1 LVVAAGSE
9 SVASGNFP
17 KAMRFQSQTLRSL
30 VRLLRALPARRK
42 RSLLLLVPVAIL
54 SGVAD
59 LAVVALVARL
69 FTVVVGEPNRPS
81 VPWPALVPENPVAKV
96 LTLVLAFIA
105 ASWIASLSKLFLRA
119 CQLRLKAAIWR
130 DLSEMA
136 QHKLLAQPYEFF
148 LGSTSSNI
156 STMVLINVARVA
168 DIVVLPVLQ
177 IVSGVFVVTLLSI
190 GVLAVGKLL
199 AIGLIVSL
207 ILGYLLISTLIT
219 PFLRFAA
226 RQRITLEAETNNVL
240 SESMRTILDVQ
251 LTGAEPYFEQRYS
264 EAGRNAIPFTW
275 KAEVLPEAPRAL
287 IEPFGITMIFAA
299 GIVPI
304 LFNPESSG
312 LVKIVPFLATVA
324 VTSLKL
330 TPPLQD
336 AFRSITSLRAGL
348 PDLQETLKLIDLPV
362 GRLTIRS
369 TGVPTPEGV
378 MPRNSIRLNQVSYS
392 YPGTQV
398 KVLDNL
404 SLTIPVGS
412 RVAFVGSTG
421 SGKTTTANQLL
432 CLLRPT
438 QGALQLDGIDVEE
451 SDVPAWQ
458 ANCAYVPQSITLLN
472 SNVLENIAFAE
483 NPEMVD
489 QNRVWDALQAA
500 QLADI
505 VSEFPLGLYTPIG
518 DNGIRLSG
526 GQRQRLALARAF
538 YRNAKF
544 LILDE
549 ATSAL
554 DNRTESEVMDSIE
567 LIGRRCTLV
576 VIAHRLSTV
585 IRSDVI
591 YEFDRGRIQASGSF
605 DQLRKESASFDQ
617 LCSLELS
624 KRNPK

>member
-1 LVVAAGSE
+1 
-9 SVASGNFP
+9 
-17 KAMRFQSQTLRSL
+17 MRFQSQTLRSL

-69 FTVVVGEPNRPS
+69 FTVVVGQPNRPS
-81 VPWPALVPENPVAKV
+81 VPWPELVPEDPVAKV
-96 LTLVLAFIA
+96 LTLVIAFIA

-136 QHKLLAQPYEFF
+136 QRKLLAQPYEFF
-148 LGSTSSNI
+148 LGSTSSNM

-177 IVSGVFVVTLLSI
+177 IVSGVFVVVLLSI

-304 LFNPESSG
+304 LFNPEPSG

-348 PDLQETLKLIDLPV
+348 PDLQETLKLIDLPLE
-362 GRLTIRS
+362 RLTIRS
-369 TGVPTPEGV
+369 PGVPSPEGV
-378 MPRNSIRLNQVSYS
+378 MPKNSIRLNQVSYS
-392 YPGTQV
+392 YPGTQA

-404 SLTIPVGS
+404 SLTIPVGG

-438 QGALQLDGIDVEE
+438 QGALQLDGINVEDL
-451 SDVPAWQ
+451 DVPAWQ

-472 SNVLENIAFAE
+472 SNVLENVAFAE
-483 NPEMVD
+483 NLATVD

-500 QLADI
+500 QLSDI

-591 YEFDRGRIQASGSF
+591 YEFDRGRIKASGSF

-617 LCSLELS
+617 LCSLGLT
-624 KRNPK
+624 KRDPK

>member
-1 LVVAAGSE
+1 
-9 SVASGNFP
+9 
-17 KAMRFQSQTLRSL
+17 MRFQSQTLRSL

-81 VPWPALVPENPVAKV
+81 VPWPELVPDNPVAKV

-148 LGSTSSNI
+148 LSSTSSNI

-177 IVSGVFVVTLLSI
+177 IVSGLFVVTLLSI

-199 AIGLIVSL
+199 AIGLIISL

-251 LTGAEPYFEQRYS
+251 LSGSEPYFENRYG
-264 EAGRNAIPFTW
+264 EAGRNAIPFIW
-275 KAEVLPEAPRAL
+275 KAEVLPEMPRAL

-299 GIVPI
+299 GILPI
-304 LFNPESSG
+304 LFNPDASS

-348 PDLQETLKLIDLPV
+348 PDLNETLKLIDLPE
-362 GRLTIRS
+362 GRLTVRS
-369 TGVPTPEGV
+369 PGVPTPQGV
-378 MPRNSIRLNQVSYS
+378 MPRNSIRLNHVSYS
-392 YPGTQV
+392 YPSSQG
-398 KVLDNL
+398 KVLDDL
-404 SLTIPVGS
+404 TLTIPVGG
-412 RVAFVGSTG
+412 RVAFVGATG

-432 CLLRPT
+432 CLLRPS
-438 QGALQLDGIDVEE
+438 QGTLQLDGIDVEDI
-451 SDVPAWQ
+451 DVPAWQ
-458 ANCAYVPQSITLLN
+458 ANCAYVPQAITLLN

-483 NPEMVD
+483 EPQSVD
-489 QNRVWDALQAA
+489 QDRVWEALQAA

-505 VSEFPLGLYTPIG
+505 VAELPMGLYTPIG

-538 YRNAKF
+538 YRNARF
-544 LILDE
+544 LVLDE

-554 DNRTESEVMDSIE
+554 DNRTESEVMDAIE
-567 LIGRRCTLV
+567 VIGRRCTLV

-585 IRSDVI
+585 IRSDII
-591 YEFDRGRIQASGSF
+591 YEFESGKIKASGSF
-605 DQLRKESASFDQ
+605 DELCRQSASFND
-617 LCSLELS
+617 LASIGLKS
-624 KRNPK
+624 KS

>member
-1 LVVAAGSE
+1 
-9 SVASGNFP
+9 
-17 KAMRFQSQTLRSL
+17 MRFQSRTLRSL

-81 VPWPALVPENPVAKV
+81 VPWPELVPDNPVAKV
-96 LTLVLAFIA
+96 LALVLAFIA
-105 ASWIASLSKLFLRA
+105 ASWFASLSKLFLRA
-119 CQLRLKAAIWR
+119 CQQRLKAAIWR

-177 IVSGVFVVTLLSI
+177 IVSGFFVVILLSI

-199 AIGLIVSL
+199 AVGLIISL

-251 LTGAEPYFEQRYS
+251 LSGSEPYFENRYCQ
-264 EAGRNAIPFTW
+264 AGRNAIPFIW
-275 KAEVLPEAPRAL
+275 KAEVLPEMPRAL

-299 GIVPI
+299 GILPI
-304 LFNPESSG
+304 LFNPDASS

-348 PDLQETLKLIDLPV
+348 PDLDETLKLIDLPI

-369 TGVPTPEGV
+369 PGVPSPEGV
-378 MPRNSIRLNQVSYS
+378 MPRHTIRLNHLSYH
-392 YPGTQV
+392 YPGSEAL
-398 KVLDNL
+398 VLNNL
-404 SLTIPVGS
+404 SLTIPVGG
-412 RVAFVGSTG
+412 RVAFVGATG

-438 QGALQLDGIDVEE
+438 QGSLQLDGIDVEE
-451 SDVPAWQ
+451 VDVPAWQ
-458 ANCAYVPQSITLLN
+458 SNCAYVPQAITLLN

-483 NPEMVD
+483 DPKTVD
-489 QNRVWDALQAA
+489 QDRVWEALQAA
-500 QLADI
+500 QLQDI
-505 VSEFPLGLYTPIG
+505 VAELPHGLYTSIG
-518 DNGIRLSG
+518 ENGIRLSG

-538 YRNAKF
+538 YRNARF
-544 LILDE
+544 LVLDE

-554 DNRTESEVMDSIE
+554 DNQTESEVMEAIE
-567 LIGRRCTLV
+567 VIGRRCTLV

-585 IRSDVI
+585 VRSDII
-591 YEFDRGRIQASGSF
+591 YEFDHGQIVASGSF
-605 DQLRKESASFDQ
+605 QELRKKSESFENLVSIYSQGHA
-617 LCSLELS
+617 
-624 KRNPK
+624 

>member
-1 LVVAAGSE
+1 MAAGSE
-9 SVASGNFP
+9 SVASGYFL

-69 FTVVVGEPNRPS
+69 FTVVVGQPNRPS
-81 VPWPALVPENPVAKV
+81 VPWPELVPEDPVAKV
-96 LTLVLAFIA
+96 LTLVIAFIA

-136 QHKLLAQPYEFF
+136 QRKLLAQPYEFF
-148 LGSTSSNI
+148 LGSTSSNM

-177 IVSGVFVVTLLSI
+177 IVSGVFVVVLLSI

-304 LFNPESSG
+304 LFNPEPSG

-348 PDLQETLKLIDLPV
+348 PDLQETLKLIDLPL

-369 TGVPTPEGV
+369 PGVPSPEGV
-378 MPRNSIRLNQVSYS
+378 MPKNSIRLNQVSYS
-392 YPGTQV
+392 YPGTQA

-404 SLTIPVGS
+404 SLTIPVGG

-438 QGALQLDGIDVEE
+438 QGALQLDGINVEDL
-451 SDVPAWQ
+451 DVPAWQ

-472 SNVLENIAFAE
+472 SNVLENVAFAE
-483 NPEMVD
+483 NLATVD

-500 QLADI
+500 QLSDI

-591 YEFDRGRIQASGSF
+591 YEFDRGRIKASGSF
-605 DQLRKESASFDQ
+605 DQLRNESASFDQ
-617 LCSLELS
+617 LCSLGLT
-624 KRNPK
+624 KRDPK

>member
-1 LVVAAGSE
+1 
-9 SVASGNFP
+9 
-17 KAMRFQSQTLRSL
+17 MRFQSQTLRSL

-81 VPWPALVPENPVAKV
+81 VPWPELVPDNPVAKV

-148 LGSTSSNI
+148 LSSTSSNI

-177 IVSGVFVVTLLSI
+177 IVSGLFVVTLLSI

-199 AIGLIVSL
+199 AIGLIISL

-251 LTGAEPYFEQRYS
+251 LSGSEPYFENRYG
-264 EAGRNAIPFTW
+264 EAGRNAIPFIW
-275 KAEVLPEAPRAL
+275 KAEVLPEMPRAL

-299 GIVPI
+299 GILPI
-304 LFNPESSG
+304 LFNPDASS

-348 PDLQETLKLIDLPV
+348 PDLNETLKLIDLPE
-362 GRLTIRS
+362 GRLTVRS
-369 TGVPTPEGV
+369 PGVPTPQGV
-378 MPRNSIRLNQVSYS
+378 MPRNSIRLNHVSYS
-392 YPGTQV
+392 YPSSQG
-398 KVLDNL
+398 KVLDDL
-404 SLTIPVGS
+404 TLTIPVGG
-412 RVAFVGSTG
+412 RVAFVGATG

-432 CLLRPT
+432 CLLRPS
-438 QGALQLDGIDVEE
+438 QGTLQLDGIDVEDI
-451 SDVPAWQ
+451 DVPAWQ
-458 ANCAYVPQSITLLN
+458 ANCAYVPQAITLLN

-483 NPEMVD
+483 EPQSVD
-489 QNRVWDALQAA
+489 QDRVWEALQAA

-505 VSEFPLGLYTPIG
+505 VAELPMGLYTPIG

-544 LILDE
+544 LVLDE

-554 DNRTESEVMDSIE
+554 DNRTESEVMDAIE
-567 LIGRRCTLV
+567 VIGRRCTLV

-585 IRSDVI
+585 IRSDII
-591 YEFDRGRIQASGSF
+591 YEFESGKIKASGSF
-605 DQLRKESASFDQ
+605 DELCRQSASFND
-617 LCSLELS
+617 LASIGLKS
-624 KRNPK
+624 KS

>member
-1 LVVAAGSE
+1 
-9 SVASGNFP
+9 
-17 KAMRFQSQTLRSL
+17 MRFQSQTLRSL

-81 VPWPALVPENPVAKV
+81 VPWPELVPDNPVAKV

-148 LGSTSSNI
+148 LSSTSSNI

-177 IVSGVFVVTLLSI
+177 IVSGLFVVTLLSI

-199 AIGLIVSL
+199 AIGLIISL

-251 LTGAEPYFEQRYS
+251 LSGSEPYFENRYG
-264 EAGRNAIPFTW
+264 EAGRNAIPFIW
-275 KAEVLPEAPRAL
+275 KAEVLPEMPRAL

-299 GIVPI
+299 GILPI
-304 LFNPESSG
+304 LFNPDASS

-348 PDLQETLKLIDLPV
+348 PDLNETLKLIDLPE
-362 GRLTIRS
+362 GRLTVRS
-369 TGVPTPEGV
+369 PGVPTPQGV
-378 MPRNSIRLNQVSYS
+378 MPRNSIRLNHVSYS
-392 YPGTQV
+392 YPSSQG
-398 KVLDNL
+398 KVLDDL
-404 SLTIPVGS
+404 TLTIPVGG
-412 RVAFVGSTG
+412 RVAFVGATG

-432 CLLRPT
+432 CLLRPS
-438 QGALQLDGIDVEE
+438 QGTLQLDGIDVEDI
-451 SDVPAWQ
+451 DVPAWQ
-458 ANCAYVPQSITLLN
+458 ANCAYVPQAITLLN

-483 NPEMVD
+483 EPQSVD
-489 QNRVWDALQAA
+489 QDRVWEALQAA

-505 VSEFPLGLYTPIG
+505 VAELPMGLYTPIG

-544 LILDE
+544 LVLDE

-554 DNRTESEVMDSIE
+554 DNRTESEVMDAIE
-567 LIGRRCTLV
+567 VIGRRCTLV

-585 IRSDVI
+585 IRSDII
-591 YEFDRGRIQASGSF
+591 YEFESGTIKASGSF
-605 DQLRKESASFDQ
+605 DELCRQSASFND
-617 LCSLELS
+617 LASIGLKS
-624 KRNPK
+624 KS

>member
-1 LVVAAGSE
+1 
-9 SVASGNFP
+9 
-17 KAMRFQSQTLRSL
+17 MRFQSQTLRSL
-30 VRLLRALPARRK
+30 VHLLRALPARRK

-54 SGVAD
+54 SGVGD

-69 FTVVVGEPNRPS
+69 FTVVVGESNRPS
-81 VPWPALVPENPVAKV
+81 VPWPELVPDNPLAKV
-96 LTLVLAFIA
+96 LVLVVAFIA

-136 QHKLLAQPYEFF
+136 QQKLLAQPYEFF

-177 IVSGVFVVTLLSI
+177 IVSGLFVVTLLSI

-199 AIGLIVSL
+199 AVGLIISL

-251 LTGAEPYFEQRYS
+251 LTGSEPYFEQRYGQ
-264 EAGRNAIPFTW
+264 AGRNAIPFIW
-275 KAEVLPEAPRAL
+275 KAEVLPEMPRAL
-287 IEPFGITMIFAA
+287 IEPLGITMIFAA
-299 GIVPI
+299 GILPI
-304 LFNPESSG
+304 LFNPDTSN

-348 PDLQETLKLIDLPV
+348 PDLDETLKLIDLHS

-369 TGVPTPEGV
+369 PGVPTPEGV
-378 MPRNSIRLNQVSYS
+378 MPRHGIKLHHVSYQ
-392 YPGTQV
+392 YPGTESM
-398 KVLDNL
+398 VLNNL
-404 SLTIPVGS
+404 SINIPVGG
-412 RVAFVGSTG
+412 RVAFVGATG
-421 SGKTTTANQLL
+421 SGKTTTANLLL
-432 CLLRPT
+432 CLLRPSVGT
-438 QGALQLDGIDVEE
+438 LQLDGIDVDDI
-451 SDVPAWQ
+451 DVPAWQ
-458 ANCAYVPQSITLLN
+458 ANCAYVPQAITLLN

-483 NPEMVD
+483 NPQTVD
-489 QNRVWDALQAA
+489 QDRVWDALQAA

-505 VSEFPLGLYTPIG
+505 VAELPLGLYTPIG

-544 LILDE
+544 LVLDE

-567 LIGRRCTLV
+567 VIGRRCTLV

-585 IRSDVI
+585 IRSDII
-591 YEFDRGRIQASGSF
+591 YEFEHGKIKASGSYEQLKAISPSFKSLTSYEQASGM
-605 DQLRKESASFDQ
+605 K
-617 LCSLELS
+617 
-624 KRNPK
+624 N

>member
-1 LVVAAGSE
+1 VGAGSE
-9 SVASGNFP
+9 WVASGYFP
-17 KAMRFQSQTLRSL
+17 KAMLFQSQTLRSL

-81 VPWPALVPENPVAKV
+81 FPWTSLVPHDPVTKV
-96 LTLVLAFIA
+96 ITLVLAFIA
-105 ASWIASLSKLFLRA
+105 TSWIASLSKLFLRA
-119 CQLRLKAAIWR
+119 CQLRLKSAIWR

-136 QHKLLAQPYEFF
+136 QRKLLAQPYEFF
-148 LGSTSSNI
+148 LGSASSNI

-177 IVSGVFVVTLLSI
+177 IVSGVFVVALLSI

-199 AIGLIVSL
+199 AVGLIVSL

-226 RQRITLEAETNNVL
+226 RQRITLEAETNSVL
-240 SESMRTILDVQ
+240 SESMRTIQDVQ

-304 LFNPESSG
+304 LFNPEPSG

-348 PDLQETLKLIDLPV
+348 PDLQETLKLIDLPL

-369 TGVPTPEGV
+369 SGVPTPEGV
-378 MPRNSIRLNQVSYS
+378 MPRSSIRLNQVSYS
-392 YPGTQV
+392 YPGTQI

-404 SLTIPVGS
+404 SLTIPVGG

-438 QGALQLDGIDVEE
+438 HGTLQLDGIDVEDL
-451 SDVPAWQ
+451 DVPAWQ

-483 NPEMVD
+483 NPETVD

-505 VSEFPLGLYTPIG
+505 VSELPLGLYTPIG

-605 DQLRKESASFDQ
+605 DQLRKESPSFDQ
-617 LCSLELS
+617 LCSLELT
-624 KRNPK
+624 RRDPK

>member
-1 LVVAAGSE
+1 
-9 SVASGNFP
+9 
-17 KAMRFQSQTLRSL
+17 MRFQSQTFRSL

-54 SGVAD
+54 SGLAD

-69 FTVVVGEPNRPS
+69 FTVVVGQPNRPS
-81 VPWPALVPENPVAKV
+81 VPWPSLVPDDPVAKV

-136 QHKLLAQPYEFF
+136 QQKLLAQPYEFF

-168 DIVVLPVLQ
+168 EIVVLPVLQ
-177 IVSGVFVVTLLSI
+177 IISGLFVVVLLSI
-190 GVLAVGKLL
+190 GVLAIGKLL
-199 AIGLIVSL
+199 AVGLIVSL

-251 LTGAEPYFEQRYS
+251 LSGSEPYFEERYRD
-264 EAGRNAIPFTW
+264 AGRNAIPFIW
-275 KAEVLPEAPRAL
+275 KADVLPEAPRAF

-299 GIVPI
+299 GILPI
-304 LFNPESSG
+304 LFNPDPSN
-312 LVKIVPFLATVA
+312 LVKIVPFLATIA

-348 PDLQETLKLIDLPV
+348 PDLEETLKLIDLPP

-369 TGVPTPEGV
+369 PGVPSPEGV
-378 MPRNSIRLNQVSYS
+378 MPRHTIRLNQVSYR
-392 YPGTQV
+392 YPGSDAM
-398 KVLDNL
+398 VLEDL
-404 SLTIPVGS
+404 SLTIPVGG
-412 RVAFVGSTG
+412 RVAFVGATG

-432 CLLRPT
+432 CLLRPSY
-438 QGALQLDGIDVEE
+438 GSLQLDGIDVDEL
-451 SDVPAWQ
+451 DVPAWQ
-458 ANCAYVPQSITLLN
+458 ANCAYVPQAITLLN

-483 NPEMVD
+483 DPESVD
-489 QNRVWDALQAA
+489 QDRVWEALQAA

-505 VSEFPLGLYTPIG
+505 VAELPLGLYTPIG

-544 LILDE
+544 LVLDE

-554 DNRTESEVMDSIE
+554 DNRTESEVMDAIE
-567 LIGRRCTLV
+567 VIGRRCTLV

-585 IRSDVI
+585 IRSDII
-591 YEFDRGRIQASGSF
+591 YEFEAGKVKASGNYE
-605 DQLRKESASFDQ
+605 QLKTRSASFK
-617 LCSLELS
+617 SLTAYEA
-624 KRNPK
+624 

>member
-1 LVVAAGSE
+1 
-9 SVASGNFP
+9 
-17 KAMRFQSQTLRSL
+17 MRFQSQTLRSL

-81 VPWPALVPENPVAKV
+81 VPWPELVPDNPVAKV
-96 LTLVLAFIA
+96 LALVLAFIA

-136 QHKLLAQPYEFF
+136 QRKLLAQPYEFF

-177 IVSGVFVVTLLSI
+177 IVSGLFVVTLLSI

-199 AIGLIVSL
+199 AVGLILSL

-219 PFLRFAA
+219 PYLRFAA

-240 SESMRTILDVQ
+240 SESMRTVLDVQ
-251 LTGAEPYFEQRYS
+251 LSGSEPYFENRYG
-264 EAGRNAIPFTW
+264 EAGRNAIPFIW
-275 KAEVLPEAPRAL
+275 KAEVLPEMPRAL

-299 GIVPI
+299 GILPI
-304 LFNPESSG
+304 LFNPDPSG

-348 PDLQETLKLIDLPV
+348 PDLEETLKLIDLPLT
-362 GRLTIRS
+362 RLTIRS
-369 TGVPTPEGV
+369 HGVPSPEGV
-378 MPRNSIRLNQVSYS
+378 MPRHSIRLNQVSYQYS
-392 YPGTQV
+392 GSDTL
-398 KVLDNL
+398 VLDNL
-404 SLTIPVGS
+404 SLTIPVGG
-412 RVAFVGSTG
+412 RVAFVGATG
-421 SGKTTTANQLL
+421 SGKTTTANLLL
-432 CLLRPT
+432 CLLRPS
-438 QGALQLDGIDVEE
+438 QGTLQLDGVNVDAI
-451 SDVPAWQ
+451 DVPAWQ
-458 ANCAYVPQSITLLN
+458 ANCAYVPQVITLLN

-483 NPEMVD
+483 DSDLVD
-489 QNRVWDALQAA
+489 QDRVWDALQAA

-505 VSEFPLGLYTPIG
+505 VAELPLGLYTPIG

-526 GQRQRLALARAF
+526 GQRQRIALARAF

-544 LILDE
+544 LVLDE

-554 DNRTESEVMDSIE
+554 DNRTESEVMDAIE
-567 LIGRRCTLV
+567 VIGRRCTLV

-585 IRSDVI
+585 VRSDLI
-591 YEFDRGRIQASGSF
+591 FEFGQGKIKSSGSF
-605 DQLRKESASFDQ
+605 EELRKISPSFNELAASIA
-617 LCSLELS
+617 LKNS
-624 KRNPK
+624 

>member
-1 LVVAAGSE
+1 
-9 SVASGNFP
+9 
-17 KAMRFQSQTLRSL
+17 MRFQSQTFRSL

-42 RSLLLLVPVAIL
+42 RSLALLVPVAIL

-69 FTVVVGEPNRPS
+69 FTVVVGAPNRPS
-81 VPWPALVPENPVAKV
+81 LPWPALVPENPVSKV
-96 LTLVLAFIA
+96 LILVVAFIA
-105 ASWIASLSKLFLRA
+105 ASWVASLTKLFLRA
-119 CQLRLKAAIWR
+119 CQLRLKASIWR

-136 QHKLLAQPYEFF
+136 QRKLLAQPYEFF
-148 LGSTSSNI
+148 LGNTGANI

-177 IVSGVFVVTLLSI
+177 IVSGIFVVLLLSI

-199 AIGLIVSL
+199 AVGLIVSL
-207 ILGYLLISTLIT
+207 ILGYLLISALIT

-226 RQRITLEAETNNVL
+226 RQRITLETETNNVL

-251 LTGAEPYFEQRYS
+251 LTGSEPYFEQRYGA
-264 EAGRNAIPFTW
+264 AGRNAIPFIW
-275 KAEVLPEAPRAL
+275 KGEVLPETPRAL
-287 IEPFGITMIFAA
+287 IEPFGITLIFAA
-299 GIVPI
+299 GILPV
-304 LFNPESSG
+304 LFNPDPSG
-312 LVKIVPFLATVA
+312 LVRIVPFLATVA

-348 PDLQETLKLIDLPV
+348 PDLDETLKLIELPV

-369 TGVPTPEGV
+369 PGVPSAEGV
-378 MPRNSIRLNQVSYS
+378 MPRHNIRLNHVGYQ
-392 YPGTQV
+392 YPGTDL
-398 KVLDNL
+398 KVLHDL
-404 SLTIPVGS
+404 SLNIPVGG
-412 RVAFVGSTG
+412 RVAFVGATG
-421 SGKTTTANQLL
+421 SGKTTTANLLL
-432 CLLRPT
+432 CLLRPN
-438 QGALQLDGIDVEE
+438 QGSLQLDGIDVEDI
-451 SDVPAWQ
+451 DVPAWQ
-458 ANCAYVPQSITLLN
+458 ANCAYVPQAITLLN

-483 NPEMVD
+483 DPHSVD
-489 QNRVWDALQAA
+489 QDRVWDALQAA

-505 VSEFPLGLYTPIG
+505 VADLPLGLYTPIG

-538 YRNAKF
+538 YRNAQF
-544 LILDE
+544 LVLDE

-576 VIAHRLSTV
+576 IIAHRLSTV

-591 YEFDRGRIQASGSF
+591 YEFEHGTVKASGSYEE
-605 DQLRKESASFDQ
+605 LKSSSPSFK
-617 LCSLELS
+617 LLTSYERS
-624 KRNPK
+624 PGSS

>member
-1 LVVAAGSE
+1 
-9 SVASGNFP
+9 
-17 KAMRFQSQTLRSL
+17 
-30 VRLLRALPARRK
+30 
-42 RSLLLLVPVAIL
+42 
-54 SGVAD
+54 
-59 LAVVALVARL
+59 VARL

-81 VPWPALVPENPVAKV
+81 VPWPELVPDNPVAKV

-148 LGSTSSNI
+148 LSSTSSNI

-177 IVSGVFVVTLLSI
+177 IVSGLFVVTLLSI

-199 AIGLIVSL
+199 AIGLIISL

-251 LTGAEPYFEQRYS
+251 LSGSEPYFENRYG
-264 EAGRNAIPFTW
+264 EAGRNAIPFIW
-275 KAEVLPEAPRAL
+275 KAEVLPEMPRAL

-299 GIVPI
+299 GILPI
-304 LFNPESSG
+304 LFNPDASS

-348 PDLQETLKLIDLPV
+348 PDLNETLKLIDLPE
-362 GRLTIRS
+362 GRLTVRS
-369 TGVPTPEGV
+369 PGVPTPQGV
-378 MPRNSIRLNQVSYS
+378 MPRNSIRLNHVSYS
-392 YPGTQV
+392 YPGSQG
-398 KVLDNL
+398 KVLDDL
-404 SLTIPVGS
+404 TLTIPVGG
-412 RVAFVGSTG
+412 RVAFVGATG

-432 CLLRPT
+432 CLLRPS
-438 QGALQLDGIDVEE
+438 QGTLQLDGIDVEDI
-451 SDVPAWQ
+451 DVPAWQ
-458 ANCAYVPQSITLLN
+458 ANCAYVPQAITLLN

-483 NPEMVD
+483 EPQSVD
-489 QNRVWDALQAA
+489 QDRVWEALQAA

-505 VSEFPLGLYTPIG
+505 VAELPMGLYTPIG

-544 LILDE
+544 LVLDE

-554 DNRTESEVMDSIE
+554 DNRTESEVMDAIE
-567 LIGRRCTLV
+567 VIGRRCTLV

-585 IRSDVI
+585 IRSDII
-591 YEFDRGRIQASGSF
+591 YEFESGKIKASGSF
-605 DQLRKESASFDQ
+605 DELCRQSASFND
-617 LCSLELS
+617 LASIGLKS
-624 KRNPK
+624 KS